1 MMSTPKRKQS
11 TTVDEPL
18 RPSQA
23 ETKARSNGQASRVVD
38 IVPHKTADEPHCST
52 MTKET
57 ARERTA
63 GRSRPAIWQR
73 WWGRL
78 AIIWG
83 IWTFIG
89 LVFTLQFYFAA
100 YRSSRPMPFLDA
112 AYMQMVWAYVFALA
126 TPLVLWAVTRMP
138 IERENWVRNALL
150 HIPISIVL
158 SVVLT
163 ALGHVLIWLRWYW
176 PQGKPLTFEGLARFV
191 INNFTEAIGIY
202 MLIALTGYAFSY
214 YRRFREGQ
222 VKTLQLEA
230 QLSQAQLHALKM
242 QLHPHF
248 LFNTLHSI
256 SALLN
261 KDADAARKM
270 ITRLGDFLRLTLE
283 NSGAQEVTLRQEM
296 EFLSCYLE
304 IERIRFQDRL
314 VTHLDV
320 AQQTLDAKV
329 PNLILQ
335 PIVENAIRHGIAPR
349 STQGLIE
356 IEAKQRNGRLRIQ
369 VRDNGPGLSAH
380 RTSENV
386 FKKGLGLANTETRL
400 EQLYGSA
407 QSFQLSNNP
416 EGGLV
421 VTLEIPFHRDG
432 ALNPSEIP

>member
-1 MMSTPKRKQS
+1 MIEETGQELSKRPR
-11 TTVDEPL
+11 VPL
-18 RPSQA
+18 
-23 ETKARSNGQASRVVD
+23 
-38 IVPHKTADEPHCST
+38 
-52 MTKET
+52 
-57 ARERTA
+57 
-63 GRSRPAIWQR
+63 WQHR
-73 WWGRL
+73 WARL

-89 LVFTLQFYFAA
+89 LVFTLQGYFTS
-100 YRSSRPMPFLDA
+100 YRSERPTPFVESL
-112 AYMQMVWAYVFALA
+112 YMQMIWAYVFALA
-126 TPLVLWAVTRMP
+126 TPLVLWAVTR
-138 IERENWVRNALL
+138 ISLERDNWVRAALL
-150 HIPISIVL
+150 HMPISIVL
-158 SVVLT
+158 SVLLT
-163 ALGHVLIWLRWYW
+163 ALGRVLIWLRWGW
-176 PQGKPLTFEGLARFV
+176 PQGRPLTFESITRFV
-191 INNFTEAIGIY
+191 IANFTEAIGIY

-214 YRRFREGQ
+214 YCRFREGQ
-222 VKTLQLEA
+222 VRTLQLEA

-261 KDADAARKM
+261 KDAEAARKM

-296 EFLSCYLE
+296 EFLGCYLE
-304 IERIRFQDRL
+304 IERVRFQDRL
-314 VTHLDV
+314 ITHMDV

-349 STQGLIE
+349 STPGRIE
-356 IEAKQRNGRLRIQ
+356 IEAKQRNGTLRIQ
-369 VRDNGPGLSAH
+369 IRDNGPGLSAH

-400 EQLYGSA
+400 QQLYGPA
-407 QSFQLSNNP
+407 HSFNLSNKP
-416 EGGLV
+416 DGGLI

-432 ALNPSEIP
+432 VAPNQSEIA

>member
-1 MMSTPKRKQS
+1 MGRTFSSMIEETGQEPISKRS
-11 TTVDEPL
+11 HVL
-18 RPSQA
+18 
-23 ETKARSNGQASRVVD
+23 V
-38 IVPHKTADEPHCST
+38 
-52 MTKET
+52 
-57 ARERTA
+57 
-63 GRSRPAIWQR
+63 WQR
-73 WWGRL
+73 RWARL
-78 AIIWG
+78 TIIWG

-89 LVFTLQFYFAA
+89 LVFTLQFYFAS
-100 YRSSRPMPFLDA
+100 YRSERPTPFLDA
-112 AYMQMVWAYVFALA
+112 LYMQMIWAYLFALA

-138 IERENWVRNALL
+138 LERDNWVRSALL
-150 HIPISIVL
+150 HLPLSIVL
-158 SVVLT
+158 GVILT
-163 ALGHVLIWLRWYW
+163 ALGRVLIWLRWGW
-176 PQGKPLTFEGLARFV
+176 PLGRPLTLESITRFV
-191 INNFTEAIGIY
+191 VANFTEAIGIY
-202 MLIALTGYAFSY
+202 LLIALTGYAFSY

-222 VKTLQLEA
+222 VRTLQLEA

-261 KDADAARKM
+261 KDAEAARKM

-283 NSGAQEVTLRQEM
+283 NSGSQEVTLRQEM
-296 EFLSCYLE
+296 EFLGCYLE

-314 VTHLDV
+314 VTHMDV

-356 IEAKQRNGRLRIQ
+356 IEAKQRNGTLRIQ
-369 VRDNGPGLSAH
+369 IRDNGPGLSAH

-386 FKKGLGLANTETRL
+386 FKKGLGLANTKTRL
-400 EQLYGSA
+400 EQLYGPA
-407 QSFQLSNNP
+407 HSFNLSNNP
-416 EGGLV
+416 DGGLI

-432 ALNPSEIP
+432 VAPNQSEIA